1 MARYVIM
8 LSRTGIRRCFM
19 MARAFSSEVDTGSR
33 EENASKQESRAPFRF
48 YRNGKGSR
56 VLAGVRTRQ
65 WAVLCLGLFFGIVP
79 QVASAADC
87 PGNPG
92 ALGTSRT
99 LVVDPRE
106 HPRIGTMQ
114 YPETLPLQDHE
125 VVLTFDDGPL
135 PHNSNQ
141 ILQILASE
149 CIKATFFEIGDM
161 ARSFPEG
168 VRKLRDAG
176 HTIGTHTENHPLS
189 MDRMPIERARQEIDD
204 GIASVKAALGDDKA
218 LAPFFRI
225 PGLLRAD
232 AVEDYLAS
240 QGIQTWSADFPADD
254 WRHIPASRVYD
265 LAIKRIEAKGKGIL
279 LLHDIQARTVAAL
292 PRILQELKTQ
302 GYHIVHVVPATPEMP
317 ATPTEPQQWQLH
329 PTSETVAISHWPRIR
344 NFVFTQTET
353 LPAPSLSDLD
363 WRDAEAMALDE
374 PFDVARRHP
383 LGIPLPQRAPWP
395 EPSPLAS
402 GDATIALPVP
412 AESIFKIQENP
423 LATAQSLLPV
433 ALHAEQTVATVRQ
446 RDGTATRIAANTGDS
461 RSAFRGKHHL
471 GGARKRG
478 ASKVAGH
485 AIRHVAGARRGP
497 LRHLVQVKKRN
508 V

>member
-1 MARYVIM
+1 
-8 LSRTGIRRCFM
+8 
-19 MARAFSSEVDTGSR
+19 
-33 EENASKQESRAPFRF
+33 
-48 YRNGKGSR
+48 
-56 VLAGVRTRQ
+56 
-65 WAVLCLGLFFGIVP
+65 LCLGLFIGIAP
-79 QVASAADC
+79 QAASAANC

-141 ILQILASE
+141 ILEILAAE
-149 CIKATFFEIGDM
+149 CIKATFFEIGRM
-161 ARSFPEG
+161 ARAYPEG

-176 HTIGTHTENHPLS
+176 HSIGTHTQNHPLS
-189 MDRMPIERARQEIDD
+189 MNRMPIESARQEIDD

-225 PGLLRAD
+225 PGLLRAE

-265 LAIKRIEAKGKGIL
+265 LAIRRIEAKGKGIL

-292 PRILQELKTQ
+292 PRILQELKTR
-302 GYHIVHVVPATPEMP
+302 GYRIVHVVPATPELP
-317 ATPTEPQQWQLH
+317 ATPTEPQQWQSH
-329 PTSETVAISHWPRIR
+329 PIAENVAISHWPKIR
-344 NFVFTQTET
+344 NFVFTQTDM

-363 WRDAEAMALDE
+363 WRDAESMALAE

-383 LGIPLPQRAPWP
+383 RGLLQQAPWP
-395 EPSPLAS
+395 QPSPLALAS
-402 GDATIALPVP
+402 AAIALPVP
-412 AESIFKIQENP
+412 AQSIFEIEENP
-423 LATAQSLLPV
+423 RATAQSLLPFSR
-433 ALHAEQTVATVRQ
+433 HAEQTVPTLRQ
-446 RDGTATRIAANTGDS
+446 RDGVSKRIAVNAGT
-461 RSAFRGKHHL
+461 FRGKPHL
-471 GGARKRG
+471 GGRKPG
-478 ASKVAGH
+478 ASRFAGR
-485 AIRHVAGARRGP
+485 ANRNTAGAHRGT
-497 LRHLVQVKKRN
+497 LRHLVQVKKRRN
-508 V
+508 A